1 MKSLNFCCALLLF
14 LSAFGRSI
22 SAAPDA
28 GGQNTKAYSA
38 QGVVEQIAPDRRTVT
53 IHHQNIP
60 GYMMEMTM
68 DFNVKNTNE
77 LSGILPNEEITF
89 TLVVGENDEWVE
101 NLHRIGKIAEAMTNK
116 MSMPLDM
123 SHGMMTPELKLGD
136 LLPDYEL
143 TAEDG
148 TRIHFADFRGKV
160 VAFTFFYTRCPLP
173 DYCPRMSNN
182 FHETRKLLLATPNAP
197 TNWQLLSISFDPE
210 FDTPEVLSNYGGVYR
225 GDDADRWIFASASAK
240 TLANLA
246 PNLDLMIMRDGTNIM
261 AHGLRTV
268 VLDPQGQ
275 IFRQLDGNKWKPQ
288 ELADAI
294 LEAARGQPTV
304 VQP

>member
-1 MKSLNFCCALLLF
+1 MKKTNLGITLLLF
-14 LSAFGRSI
+14 LAAVGNAI
-22 SAAPDA
+22 SAEP
-28 GGQNTKAYSA
+28 GVGTPNTKSYSA
-38 QGVVEQIAPDRRTVT
+38 QGVVEQIAPDRRTLT

-77 LSGILPNEEITF
+77 LNGIWPNAEITF

-101 NLHRIGKIAEAMTNK
+101 NLHRVGQAAEAMTNK
-116 MSMPLDM
+116 MSMPMDK
-123 SHGMMTPELKLGD
+123 SHGMMTPELKPGD

-148 TRIHFADFRGKV
+148 RQIHFADFRGKV

-182 FHETRKLLLATPNAP
+182 FHEARNLVLATPNAP
-197 TNWQLLSISFDPE
+197 TNWQFLSISFDAE
-210 FDTPEVLSNYGGVYR
+210 IDTPAVLSNYGSVYR
-225 GDDADRWIFASASAK
+225 GDDDDRWIFASASAK
-240 TLANLA
+240 TLAKLA
-246 PNLDLMIMRDGTNIM
+246 PSVDLMIMRDGTNIM

-268 VLDPQGQ
+268 ILDAEGR
-275 IFRQLDGNKWKPQ
+275 IFRQLDGNKWTPQ

-294 LEAARGQPTV
+294 LEAARVRPQG